1 VIHKVQYPL
10 DFEGNWICLPSKV
23 GPLWKMYSFKSNSW
37 RKLNGVDMA
46 VSYPCLMS
54 LVNMNGLC
62 HWLTQGYDM
71 VWFDFSKEKFITFI
85 HQ

>member
-1 VIHKVQYPL
+1 M
-10 DFEGNWICLPSKV
+10 
-23 GPLWKMYSFKSNSW
+23 KMYSFKSNSW
-37 RKLNGVDMA
+37 RKLDEVDMP
-46 VSYPCLMS
+46 VSHPCLMS

-71 VWFDFSKEKFITFI
+71 VSFDFSKGKFITFI